1 MSALDAWRREL
12 RGLIPQGFLR
22 RDQGEGLFVSDY
34 PRHGEEESVSK
45 ALRERGFLVF
55 IRDSLAYIDAAPE
68 KYQRLLDGVPDADI
82 EPAEETLAL
91 YALAQRLIRSK
102 ADFSP
107 EGLPVLRLA
116 LKHLDGKDWKGLY
129 QALSP
134 LSALAQRQHRPLPAA
149 LGKLI
154 LLSLREIFRDT

>member
-12 RGLIPQGFLR
+12 RGLIPRGFLR

-45 ALRERGFLVF
+45 ALRERGFLVSL
-55 IRDSLAYIDAAPE
+55 RDSLAYVDAPPE
-68 KYQRLLDGVPDADI
+68 KYRELLNGLP
-82 EPAEETLAL
+82 EAEAAPTEESLAL

-102 ADFSP
+102 AEFFPDA
-107 EGLPVLRLA
+107 LPALRLT
-116 LKHLDGKDWKGLY
+116 LKYLDAKDWKSLY

-134 LSALAQRQHRPLPAA
+134 LSALAQRQHKPLPAT
-149 LGKLI
+149 LGRVI
-154 LLSLREIFRDT
+154 LFSLSEGNRL